1 MKESFTIAKDADR
14 KKDISSTRS
23 GNSIRRVRNE
33 PEKQLGSLR
42 SVIGNIRH
50 DGSTPS
56 LDSIAT
62 ELSSMHAAQRASV
75 LLALQRTHG
84 NRYVQRVVTGIQA
97 KLKVGQPGDIYEQE
111 ADRVADEVMRMSEP
125 LMQQQ
130 TEEEEEDL
138 IQTEPIAEQITSLVQ
153 RQAEKEKE
161 ILQTRKNP
169 GQTPKVTPD
178 LEPRIHAIRGS
189 GQPLPESV
197 RAFFEPR
204 FGYDFSQVRVHTDA
218 QNAETARALNSQAFT
233 VGQNVVFGAGQ
244 YAPRT
249 SERNKLLA
257 HELVHVIQQ
266 QQATPLARAGAAMK
280 QGPRLKTG
288 AGEKRARSELRNISS
303 AVHGI
308 SQYSIQRLPES
319 KVELVGKTEPTAITI
334 EKAGTNVYK
343 VRFLGVVIAT
353 VKFFR
358 QKEQKLEVHFPK
370 IPEEPGKP
378 PRVRVILDCF
388 PYVRIR
394 LHGSAIKSFFGK
406 RGIIL
411 EVAKRPVGIEVSGG
425 VESGFP
431 VLPPRETEVIKGTA
445 PEEEAAPSPPREA
458 KEPEVTAPEE
468 PTTSILT
475 DLLEKLRTK
484 LERERIKALLNKA
497 ARLMAEGKDYKWVMA
512 EAAEIALGILER
524 KTAAFDPRSVKKKMA
539 QELIRITEDVM
550 LLGGGES
557 AVETAMKK
565 VVDWAEV
572 RLASAVESLEETPT
586 EAVASQ
592 VAEKAGLVMLLG
604 GDAIEALDLLM
615 TQFPHRGRK
624 LSQAK

>member
-1 MKESFTIAKDADR
+1 MKESVAIAKEADA
-14 KKDISSTRS
+14 KKDFSSIRS
-23 GNSIRRVRNE
+23 DNSIHRVRNE
-33 PEKQLGSLR
+33 PERQLGSLR
-42 SVIGNIRH
+42 SVIDNIRS

-56 LDSIAT
+56 VDSIAT
-62 ELSSMHAAQRASV
+62 ELSSMHIAQRAPV

-97 KLKVGQPGDIYEQE
+97 KLKVGQPGDVYEQE
-111 ADRVADEVMRMSEP
+111 ADRVAEQVMRMLEP
-125 LMQQQ
+125 H
-130 TEEEEEDL
+130 
-138 IQTEPIAEQITSLVQ
+138 VQ
-153 RQAEKEKE
+153 RQAEEEEEQEEIFQTKPLAEQITPLVRRQVEEEEEKEEEE
-161 ILQTRKNP
+161 ILQTKEVP
-169 GQTPKVTPD
+169 GQTPEVTPN
-178 LEPRIHAIRGS
+178 LESRIQSLKGG

-197 RAFFEPR
+197 RAFYEPR
-204 FGYDFSQVRVHTDA
+204 FGHDFSRVRVHTDSDA
-218 QNAETARALNSQAFT
+218 SGATQAVNARAFT
-233 VGQNVVFGAGQ
+233 VGRNIAFGAGQ

-249 SERNKLLA
+249 SEGKKLLA

-266 QQATPLARAGAAMK
+266 QQATSLARAGAAMK

-288 AGEKRARSELRNISS
+288 AREKRARSELRNISS

-308 SQYSIQRLPES
+308 SQYSIQRLPELR
-319 KVELVGKTEPTAITI
+319 VELVGKTEPTAITI
-334 EKAGTNVYK
+334 EKAGTNVSK

-358 QKEQKLEVHFPK
+358 PKERKLEVHFPK

-378 PRVRVILDCF
+378 PRVRIILDCF

-394 LHGSAIKSFFGK
+394 LHTSAIKSFFGK

-411 EVAKRPVGIEVSGG
+411 EVAKRPVGIEVFPRG
-425 VESGFP
+425 VESGFS
-431 VLPPRETEVIKGTA
+431 LLLPRETEVIKGTA

-484 LERERIKALLNKA
+484 LEREGIKALLNEA
-497 ARLMAEGKDYKWVMA
+497 ARLMDEGKDYKWAMD

-524 KTAAFDPRSVKKKMA
+524 KTTAFDSRSAKKAMVL
-539 QELIRITEDVM
+539 ELLRATEGVM
-550 LLGGGES
+550 LLGRGER

-565 VVDWAEV
+565 ALDRAKVQ
-572 RLASAVESLEETPT
+572 LARAVERLKETPT
-586 EAVASQ
+586 DAAAKQ
-592 VAEKAGLVMLLG
+592 VAEKGIVVILLG
-604 GDAIEALDLLM
+604 GDATEAFLLLM
-615 TQFPHRGRK
+615 T
-624 LSQAK
+624 